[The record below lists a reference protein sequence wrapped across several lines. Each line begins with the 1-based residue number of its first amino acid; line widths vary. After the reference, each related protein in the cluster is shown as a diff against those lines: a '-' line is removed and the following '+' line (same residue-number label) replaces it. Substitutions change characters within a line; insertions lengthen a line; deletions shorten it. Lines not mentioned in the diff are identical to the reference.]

1 MPILESRGRIETPIA
16 LIVSTL
22 PPPTMLPP
30 TFVPA
35 VEPVPIMPIV
45 PPAEVVDRMPA
56 IEAHSRFIADLA
68 SSTKRH
74 QRRQRRHD
82 VVHRILGTMVVAL
95 LGVGAYAMYQFH
107 LFDIRRY
114 QASAEEELTDAAD
127 INIVNPAFS
136 IILPAPADETRSE
149 PQPIVEGVQLQ
160 SSTWT
165 IKANDTTLIVEEY
178 QMVGTNTMYNAVVG
192 LDSSAQALIDRMGLD
207 GTTVTE
213 LPPTDVAGTVA
224 RHFTLRTSDGE
235 GIMDIVRNGP
245 TMLVF
250 IGTCEFACPPAR
262 YTDLTSSLRW
272 LDPTAVTAPAT
283 PEAPAMPAAP

>member
-1 MPILESRGRIETPIA
+1 
-16 LIVSTL
+16 
-22 PPPTMLPP
+22 MLPP

-35 VEPVPIMPIV
+35 VEPVLVVPIV

-74 QRRQRRHD
+74 QRRQRRHH
-82 VVHRILGTMVVAL
+82 VVHRVLGTLVVAL

-127 INIVNPAFS
+127 INIVNAAYS
-136 IILPAPADETRSE
+136 IILPAPADETRRD
-149 PQPIVEGVQLQ
+149 PQPIVDGVQLQ

-165 IKANDTTLIVEEY
+165 ITANDTTLIVEEY
-178 QMVGTNTMYNAVVG
+178 QMVGTNAMYNAAVG
-192 LDSSAQALIDRMGLD
+192 LDSSAQALIDRMGRE

-213 LPPTDVAGTVA
+213 LPPTDVAGTAA

-250 IGTCEFACPPAR
+250 TGTCEFACPPAR
-262 YTDLTSSLRW
+262 YSDLTSSLRW
-272 LDPTAVTAPAT
+272 LDPTMAATPAT
-283 PEAPAMPAAP
+283 PEAPEVPAAP